1 MSHPWMP
8 FYPGDYLADTVHLS
22 TLEHGAYLMLIIHY
36 WRHGGLPAEDMRLAR
51 IVRLPLDQWMGARPT
66 LVEFFQSD
74 WRHKRIDVELATTA
88 ERYQKRANAG
98 RKGGL
103 APHRGKQ
110 SLTKAEAML
119 QPGSDNAEAGLNH
132 PQPHSHPQLQPHQE
146 GNLSGADALSD
157 LSAEEQFWA
166 RLDRLNSKG
175 ISRSL
180 CRQLLKLNGHDFL
193 EANRALEGA
202 KQARHSGQYLGAI
215 VRRLQQSPQA
225 SLPGTNPHVP
235 GWVNERRAAG
245 LLVERHG
252 KSWRCQGELLND
264 GGEVVGF

>member
-22 TLEHGAYLMLIIHY
+22 TLEHGAYFMLIIHY
-36 WRHGGLPAEDMRLAR
+36 WRHGELPAEDIRLAR
-51 IVRLPLDQWMGARPT
+51 IVRLPLDQWMDIRPT
-66 LVEFFQSD
+66 LAELFQPD
-74 WRHKRIDVELATTA
+74 WQHKRINAELATTA
-88 ERYQKRANAG
+88 ERYQRRANAG

-103 APHRGKQ
+103 ASRRGKQ
-110 SLTKAEAML
+110 SQSDAEAML
-119 QPGSDNAEAGLNH
+119 QSGPGNAEAGLNH
-132 PQPHSHPQLQPHQE
+132 PQPQSHPQLQPHQE
-146 GNLSGADALSD
+146 ENLNGADALSG

-166 RLDRLNSKG
+166 RLDGLSGKG

-180 CRQLLKLNGHDFL
+180 CTQLLKLNGHDFA
-193 EANRALEGA
+193 EANRALDGA
-202 KQARHSGQYLGAI
+202 EQARHPGQYLGAI

-225 SLPGTNPHVP
+225 SPPGANPHVP
-235 GWVNERRAAG
+235 AWVNERRAAG
-245 LLVERHG
+245 LLVERDG

>member
-1 MSHPWMP
+1 MNHPWMP

-22 TLEHGAYLMLIIHY
+22 TLEHGAYLMLIIYY
-36 WRHGGLPAEDMRLAR
+36 WRHGGLPVDDAKLAR
-51 IVRLPLDQWMGARPT
+51 IVRLPLDQWMDIRPT
-66 LVEFFQSD
+66 LAELFQPD
-74 WRHKRIDVELATTA
+74 WRHKRVDAELATTA
-88 ERYQKRANAG
+88 EKYQRRAAAG
-98 RKGGL
+98 RQGGL
-103 APHRGKQ
+103 ASRRGKQ
-110 SLTKAEAML
+110 SQTNAEAML
-119 QPGSDNAEAGLNH
+119 QPGSRSAQARLIH
-132 PQPHSHPQLQPHQE
+132 PQPQSQLHQE
-146 GNLSGADALSD
+146 ENPSGIDALSG

-166 RLDRLNSKG
+166 RVDGLNDKG

-202 KQARHSGQYLGAI
+202 EQARHSGQYLGAI

-225 SLPGTNPHVP
+225 SPPGTNPHVP
-235 GWVNERRAAG
+235 AWVNERRAAG

-252 KSWRCQGELLND
+252 KCWRCQGELLND